1 MESIHAIL
9 FKNTYTTISNNG
21 SIQIRPDVKYHYL
34 KSVNVFNPCYK
45 LVGIIDSFFLLQ
57 ISNKDKEILSTWFDV
72 MQIVSG
78 RVRS

>member
-34 KSVNVFNPCYK
+34 KSVYVFNPCYK

-57 ISNKDKEILSTWFDV
+57 ISNKGK
-72 MQIVSG
+72 
-78 RVRS
+78 